1 MTIII
6 RIFSQFVWQVVNPA
20 IMDCVT
26 ELGLEKIVLSSVALF
41 PSMFHF
47 FFQYSLVYL
56 ISKSWNNCRI
66 KFGDIALVIAKVW
79 PIFALELRVM
89 MS

>member
-47 FFQYSLVYL
+47 SFQYSLVYL
-56 ISKSWNNCRI
+56 ISKS
-66 KFGDIALVIAKVW
+66 
-79 PIFALELRVM
+79 
-89 MS
+89 